1 MEDNNNIVEENE
13 QIIEETTESID
24 NNGDTSE
31 EIEKE
36 TVEEESV
43 EKEVEKDD
51 ESVEEDNPNDVSKE
65 STEKEIQ
72 SEEDDKEV
80 ESKSSKVIFIIVITV
95 IVLLLLGLVGVLVYF
110 NTHNEIKDDTAP
122 KKETKEV
129 VEVNNKNEVSNKWKE
144 YVISV
149 YNKTLKL
156 PTTYERVE
164 ALSGFK
170 LDPNLNSHMKANSND
185 IINMFVEDKLA
196 LYVYVKNDND
206 KEIEYINSKVIGIW
220 QSKYQVE
227 TNHAE
232 KVIFPGNLV
241 VGQDMN
247 KDTLVSLFGEPS
259 NVRNTNLENYI
270 SEDYYYYED
279 EKSVTEKFYRITVV
293 NGRISDLYLVTEK

>member
-1 MEDNNNIVEENE
+1 MEENNNIVEENE

-24 NNGDTSE
+24 NNEDTSE
-31 EIEKE
+31 DIEKE
-36 TVEEESV
+36 IVEEETV
-43 EKEVEKDD
+43 EKEVEKDE
-51 ESVEEDNPNDVSKE
+51 ESEEDNTNDESKE

-80 ESKSSKVIFIIVITV
+80 ESKSSKVIFTIVITV
-95 IVLLLLGLVGVLVYF
+95 IILLLLGLVGVLVYF

-129 VEVNNKNEVSNKWKE
+129 VEVTSKNEVSNEWKE

-149 YNKTLKL
+149 YNKTIKL
-156 PTTYERVE
+156 PTAYERVE

-170 LDPNLNSHMKANSND
+170 LDPNLNSYMKANSND

-196 LYVYVKNDND
+196 LYVYVKNDKD
-206 KEIEYINSKVIGIW
+206 EEIEYKDSKVIGIW

-232 KVIFPGNLV
+232 KIIFPGNLV

-270 SEDYYYYED
+270 SEDYVRPSRQTPQSHRAKQYAL
-279 EKSVTEKFYRITVV
+279 RPQL
-293 NGRISDLYLVTEK
+293 NH

>member
-1 MEDNNNIVEENE
+1 MEENNNIVEENE
-13 QIIEETTESID
+13 QIIEDTNESID
-24 NNGDTSE
+24 NNEDTSE
-31 EIEKE
+31 KIEK
-36 TVEEESV
+36 ESV
-43 EKEVEKDD
+43 EKEVEKDG
-51 ESVEEDNPNDVSKE
+51 ESEEDNTNDESKE
-65 STEKEIQ
+65 STKKESQ

-80 ESKSSKVIFIIVITV
+80 ESKSSRVIFIIVITV

-129 VEVNNKNEVSNKWKE
+129 VEVNSKNEMSNEWKE

-149 YNKTLKL
+149 YNKTIKL

-170 LDPNLNSHMKANSND
+170 LDSTTSKNYMKANSND
-185 IINMFVEDKLA
+185 IVNLFVEDKLA

-206 KEIEYINSKVIGIW
+206 KEIEYTNSKVVGIW

-232 KVIFPGNLV
+232 KFIFPGNLV
-241 VGQDMN
+241 VGQEMN

-259 NVRNTNLENYI
+259 NVKNTNLENYI

-279 EKSVTEKFYRITVV
+279 EKCVTEKFYRITVV
-293 NGRISDLYLVTEK
+293 NGKISDIYLVTEK

>member
-1 MEDNNNIVEENE
+1 MEENNNIVEENE
-13 QIIEETTESID
+13 EIIEETTESID
-24 NNGDTSE
+24 NNEDTSE
-31 EIEKE
+31 DIEKE
-36 TVEEESV
+36 IVEEETV
-43 EKEVEKDD
+43 EKELEED
-51 ESVEEDNPNDVSKE
+51 EESEEDNTNDESKE
-65 STEKEIQ
+65 STEKENQ

-80 ESKSSKVIFIIVITV
+80 ETKSSKIIFIIVITV

-129 VEVNNKNEVSNKWKE
+129 VEVTSKNEVSNEWKE

-149 YNKTLKL
+149 YNKTIKL
-156 PTTYERVE
+156 PTAYERVE

-170 LDPNLNSHMKANSND
+170 LDPNLNSYMKANSND

-196 LYVYVKNDND
+196 LYVYVKNDKD
-206 KEIEYINSKVIGIW
+206 EEIEYKDSKVIGIW

-232 KVIFPGNLV
+232 KIIFPGNLV

>member
-1 MEDNNNIVEENE
+1 MEENNNIVEENE
-13 QIIEETTESID
+13 QIIEDTNESID
-24 NNGDTSE
+24 NNEDTSE
-31 EIEKE
+31 KIEK
-36 TVEEESV
+36 ESV
-43 EKEVEKDD
+43 EKEVEKDG
-51 ESVEEDNPNDVSKE
+51 ESEEDNTNDESKE
-65 STEKEIQ
+65 STKKESQ

-80 ESKSSKVIFIIVITV
+80 ESKSSRVIFIIVITV

-129 VEVNNKNEVSNKWKE
+129 VEVNSKNEMSNEWKE

-149 YNKTLKL
+149 YNKTIKL

-170 LDPNLNSHMKANSND
+170 LDSTTSKNYMKANSND
-185 IINMFVEDKLA
+185 IVNLFVEDKLA

-206 KEIEYINSKVIGIW
+206 KEIEYTNSKVVGIW

-232 KVIFPGNLV
+232 KFIFPGNLV
-241 VGQDMN
+241 VGQEMN

-259 NVRNTNLENYI
+259 NVKNTNLENYI

-293 NGRISDLYLVTEK
+293 NGKISDIYLVTEK

>member
-1 MEDNNNIVEENE
+1 MEENNNIVEENE
-13 QIIEETTESID
+13 QIIEDTNESID
-24 NNGDTSE
+24 NNEDTSE
-31 EIEKE
+31 KIEK
-36 TVEEESV
+36 ESV
-43 EKEVEKDD
+43 EKEVEKDG
-51 ESVEEDNPNDVSKE
+51 ESEEDNTNDESKE
-65 STEKEIQ
+65 STKKESQ

-80 ESKSSKVIFIIVITV
+80 ESKSSRVIFIIVITV

-129 VEVNNKNEVSNKWKE
+129 VEVNSKNEMSNEWKE

-149 YNKTLKL
+149 YNKTIKL

-170 LDPNLNSHMKANSND
+170 LDSTTSKNYMKANSND
-185 IINMFVEDKLA
+185 IVNLFVEDKLA

-206 KEIEYINSKVIGIW
+206 KEIEYTDSKVVGIW

-232 KVIFPGNLV
+232 KFIFPGNLV
-241 VGQDMN
+241 VGQEMN

-259 NVRNTNLENYI
+259 NVKNTNLENYI

-293 NGRISDLYLVTEK
+293 NGKISDIYLVTEK

>member
-1 MEDNNNIVEENE
+1 MEENNNIVEENE

-24 NNGDTSE
+24 NNEDTSE
-31 EIEKE
+31 EVEKE
-36 TVEEESV
+36 IVEEESV
-43 EKEVEKDD
+43 EKED

-95 IVLLLLGLVGVLVYF
+95 IILLLLGLVGVLVYF

-129 VEVNNKNEVSNKWKE
+129 VEVKNKNEVSNEWKE

-170 LDPNLNSHMKANSND
+170 LDPNLNSYMKANSND

-206 KEIEYINSKVIGIW
+206 KEIEYIDSKVGGIW

-227 TNHAE
+227 TNHSE
-232 KVIFPGNLV
+232 QVMFPGN
-241 VGQDMN
+241 
-247 KDTLVSLFGEPS
+247 
-259 NVRNTNLENYI
+259 
-270 SEDYYYYED
+270 
-279 EKSVTEKFYRITVV
+279 
-293 NGRISDLYLVTEK
+293 

>member
-1 MEDNNNIVEENE
+1 MEENNNIVEENE
-13 QIIEETTESID
+13 EIIEETTESID
-24 NNGDTSE
+24 NNEDTSE
-31 EIEKE
+31 DIEKE
-36 TVEEESV
+36 IVEEETV
-43 EKEVEKDD
+43 EKELEED
-51 ESVEEDNPNDVSKE
+51 EESEEDNTNDESKE

-95 IVLLLLGLVGVLVYF
+95 IILLLLGLVGVLVYF

-129 VEVNNKNEVSNKWKE
+129 VEVTSKNEVSNEWKE

-149 YNKTLKL
+149 YNKTIKL
-156 PTTYERVE
+156 PKAYERVE

-170 LDPNLNSHMKANSND
+170 LDPNLNSYMKANSND

-196 LYVYVKNDND
+196 LYVYVKNDKD
-206 KEIEYINSKVIGIW
+206 EEIEYKDSKVIGIW

-232 KVIFPGNLV
+232 KIIFPGNLV

>member
-1 MEDNNNIVEENE
+1 MEENNNIVEENE

-24 NNGDTSE
+24 NNEDTSE
-31 EIEKE
+31 EVEKE
-36 TVEEESV
+36 IVEEESV
-43 EKEVEKDD
+43 EKED

-95 IVLLLLGLVGVLVYF
+95 IILLLLGLVGVLVYF

-129 VEVNNKNEVSNKWKE
+129 VEVKNKNEVSNEWKE

-170 LDPNLNSHMKANSND
+170 LDSTNSKNYIRANSND
-185 IINMFVEDKLA
+185 IVNLYVDDKLA
-196 LYVYVKNDND
+196 LYVYVKNDTD
-206 KEIEYINSKVIGIW
+206 KEIEYTESKVIGIW
-220 QSKYQVE
+220 QSKYEVE
-227 TNHAE
+227 TNHVE
-232 KVIFPGNLV
+232 KIVFPGNIV

-247 KDTLVSLFGEPS
+247 RDTLVSLFGEPS

>member
-1 MEDNNNIVEENE
+1 MEENNNIVEENE
-13 QIIEETTESID
+13 QITEEITESID
-24 NNGDTSE
+24 NNE
-31 EIEKE
+31 ESPEEVEKE
-36 TVEEESV
+36 IVEEESV
-43 EKEVEKDD
+43 EKETEEEV
-51 ESVEEDNPNDVSKE
+51 SVEEDNTNDESQK
-65 STEKEIQ
+65 STEKELQ

-95 IVLLLLGLVGVLVYF
+95 IILLLLGLIGVLVYF
-110 NTHNEIKDDTAP
+110 NTTNEIKDDITP

-129 VEVNNKNEVSNKWKE
+129 VEVNSKNEMSNEWKE
-144 YVISV
+144 YVISI
-149 YNKTLKL
+149 YNKTIKL

-170 LDPNLNSHMKANSND
+170 LDSNLNSYMKANSND
-185 IINMFVEDKLA
+185 IVNLFVEDKLA

-206 KEIEYINSKVIGIW
+206 KEIEYIDSKVIGIW

-232 KVIFPGNLV
+232 KFVFPGNLV

-259 NVRNTNLENYI
+259 NVRNTNLENYN

-293 NGRISDLYLVTEK
+293 NGKISDLYLVTEK